1 MDEENRR
8 LIPELQRFSVCN
20 VADALGPSCPIETSI
35 RPLDP
40 RFRICGFA
48 FTVECVP
55 GDNLTLH
62 HALHISRAGDVLVV
76 GGSVNCDVAL
86 WGELMSTSAQSR
98 GLMGTIVDGPV
109 RDPLEISALGYPVFS
124 RAVQPRRAAKENY
137 GRINI
142 PVRLGNVLVNP
153 QDVIL
158 ADANGI
164 ICLSRTRLQEVVQ
177 LASDV
182 VKKESIVKSEIRSG
196 RTIFEIF
203 NMQDYIARSP
213 Q

>member
-1 MDEENRR
+1 MDEYNGGLIADLRR
-8 LIPELQRFSVCN
+8 LSVCN
-20 VADALGPSCPIETSI
+20 LADALGPSCLIETGI
-35 RPLDP
+35 HPLDP
-40 RFRICGFA
+40 RFRICGIA

-62 HALHISRAGDVLVV
+62 HALHASQADDVLVV
-76 GGSVNCDVAL
+76 GGSMNSNVAL
-86 WGELMSTSAQSR
+86 WGELMSMSAQSK
-98 GLMGTIVDGPV
+98 GLGGTIVDGPV
-109 RDPLEISALGYPVFS
+109 RDPLEIGALGYPVFS
-124 RAVQPRRAAKENY
+124 RAIEPRRAAKETY
-137 GRINI
+137 GRLNVPI
-142 PVRLGNVLVNP
+142 RLGNISVSP

-164 ICLSRTRLQEVVQ
+164 ICISRARMEEVAQ

-182 VKKESIVKSEIRSG
+182 VKKESIVKEQIHSG

-203 NMQDYIARSP
+203 NMQECVSRHR